1 MASFEDYDEFGNYI
15 GADLD
20 SDEDEILPEQYGQQP
35 ETAPLEGFDDEQ
47 QKQEVEEEALMEVDG
62 TCWVFIPLEFI
73 QKRLVYKVPTHN
85 AVVLHEDKQYYPSAS
100 EVYGPGVETMVQ
112 EEDAQPLSEPIV
124 APVKV
129 RKWTVE
135 EKDMPETRFDKG

>member
-20 SDEDEILPEQYGQQP
+20 SDDEDEVLQEQYGQQP
-35 ETAPLEGFDDEQ
+35 ETAPLEGFDDVQ
-47 QKQEVEEEALMEVDG
+47 QRQEVEEEALMEVD
-62 TCWVFIPLEFI
+62 E
-73 QKRLVYKVPTHN
+73 VPTHN
-85 AVVLHEDKQYYPSAS
+85 AVILHEDKQYYPSAS

-112 EEDAQPLSEPIV
+112 EEDAQPLSEPII

-135 EKDMPETRFDKG
+135 EKDMPET